1 MTEENR
7 LMIRDL
13 PAEERPREK
22 MKALGAEALS
32 NAELLAILLRTGSDR
47 ESALQLAVRLL
58 SQSGGLRNLPGLS
71 LEDMQEIRG
80 VGPAKAA
87 QLKAALEIG
96 RRLATMPPD
105 QAESITSPQRAAALV
120 MEELRYKKKE
130 HFVILLLNTK
140 NHLLSREEIS
150 VGSLSASI
158 VHPREIF
165 KIPLR
170 KSAASIILVHNHPS
184 GDPSPSQEDLEVTR
198 RLVEAGNLLGIAVR
212 DHLVIGD
219 GCYFSFKEKG
229 LLK

>member
-229 LLK
+229 LL

>member
-105 QAESITSPQRAAALV
+105 HAESITSQQRAAALV
-120 MEELRYKKKE
+120 MEALRYKEKE

-140 NHLLSREEIS
+140 NHLRSREKIY

-229 LLK
+229 LL

>member
-1 MTEENR
+1 
-7 LMIRDL
+7 MIRDL

-229 LLK
+229 LL

>member
-1 MTEENR
+1 MTEEKS

-13 PAEERPREK
+13 PVEERPREK
-22 MKALGAEALS
+22 LETLGAEALS
-32 NAELLAILLRTGSDR
+32 NAELIAILIRTGSDR

-58 SQSGGLRNLPGLS
+58 SRSGGLRELPGLS

-80 VGPAKAA
+80 VGPAKAV
-87 QLKAALEIG
+87 QLKAALELG
-96 RRLATMPPD
+96 RRLATLPPEH
-105 QAESITSPQRAAALV
+105 AESITSPQRAAALF

-130 HFVILLLNTK
+130 HFMILLLNTK
-140 NHLLSREEIS
+140 NHVLSREEIS
-150 VGSLSASI
+150 VGSLNASI

-198 RLVEAGNLLGIAVR
+198 RLVEAGRILGVAVR

-229 LLK
+229 LL

>member
-13 PAEERPREK
+13 PIEERPREK
-22 MKALGAEALS
+22 LKALGAEALS

-58 SQSGGLRNLPGLS
+58 SLGGGLRELPGLS
-71 LEDMQEIRG
+71 LEDLQELRG

-105 QAESITSPQRAAALV
+105 QAERITSPQRVAALF

-130 HFVILLLNTK
+130 HFMIVLLNTK

-150 VGSLSASI
+150 IGSLNASI

-165 KIPLR
+165 RIPLR

-212 DHLVIGD
+212 DHLIIGD

-229 LLK
+229 LL

>member
-13 PAEERPREK
+13 PTEERPREK
-22 MKALGAEALS
+22 LKALGAEALS

-58 SQSGGLRNLPGLS
+58 SLGGGLRELPGLS
-71 LEDMQEIRG
+71 LEDLQVLRG

-105 QAESITSPQRAAALV
+105 QAESITSPQRAAALF

-130 HFVILLLNTK
+130 HFMIMLLNTK

-150 VGSLSASI
+150 IGSLNASI

-212 DHLVIGD
+212 DHLIIGD

-229 LLK
+229 LL

>member
-13 PAEERPREK
+13 PTEERPREK
-22 MKALGAEALS
+22 LKALGAEALS

-58 SQSGGLRNLPGLS
+58 SLGGGLRELPGLS
-71 LEDMQEIRG
+71 LEDLQELRG

-105 QAESITSPQRAAALV
+105 QAERITSPQRAAALF

-130 HFVILLLNTK
+130 HFMIMLLNTK

-150 VGSLSASI
+150 IGSLNASI

-212 DHLVIGD
+212 DHLIIGD

-229 LLK
+229 LL